1 MFLTLRTLLLL
12 PLLCLGLL
20 CLGGCTD
27 ADLARSAR
35 AVETAE
41 DWHAKAVALEQVA
54 ARAVEHSRTLAEQ
67 LESARGAALIARAE
81 AALEQ
86 ARVGLEISGQ
96 AVTAAKD
103 AQAAA
108 QAAHDSGGG
117 TWSVIVAAITGALG
131 TVGVLFP
138 KLRGAVTLA
147 RQLVGGIQAVRK
159 AKGEAAWKAD
169 VAPKLA
175 ESLDAAAKRQVDGI
189 LASLPKA

>member
-1 MFLTLRTLLLL
+1 MRIRTILLL
-12 PLLCLGLL
+12 PILCLGLL

-41 DWHAKAVALEQVA
+41 TWHQRAIRAQEIAEAALAQAE
-54 ARAVEHSRTLAEQ
+54 SLAERLDSQ
-67 LESARGAALIARAE
+67 QAAELIARAE
-81 AALEQ
+81 AAL
-86 ARVGLEISGQ
+86 
-96 AVTAAKD
+96 AVTRQGVETSGAAVAAAKD

-108 QAAHDSGGG
+108 QQAHASGGG
-117 TWSVIVAAITGALG
+117 TWSVLVAAITGALG

-169 VAPKLA
+169 MAPKLA
-175 ESLDAAAKRQVDGI
+175 ESLDEAAKKQVDAI
-189 LASLPKA
+189 LATLPKA